1 LGNKIRAEPD
11 HRSSAKQPTKY
22 KYQRLILK
30 ISGEMLGRGTDL
42 YHRPAIDHVVR
53 QIVSVHRAGIR
64 IGVVV
69 GGGNIIRGKTTV
81 WLDRVSADLC
91 GMTATV
97 INGIVLQDLL
107 SARGIK
113 TRLSGG
119 FGIRGLVEPFRPVED
134 RSFYDAGGVLI
145 FVAGTGN
152 PLFTTDT
159 AAALRA
165 VEMKAELLI
174 KATKVEGVY
183 SADPEKD
190 KRAVI
195 FSHLDYETAIRKNLK
210 IMDLAAFGIC
220 QESRIPICVYNLS
233 SHALLDIVKGKRIG
247 TIVRKGG

>member
-11 HRSSAKQPTKY
+11 RRSFVKKPPKY

-30 ISGEMLGRGTDL
+30 ISGEMLGRGADQF
-42 YHRPAIDHVVR
+42 HRPAIDHVVR
-53 QIVSVHRAGIR
+53 QIASVQRAGIR
-64 IGVVV
+64 IGIVV
-69 GGGNIIRGKTTV
+69 GGGNIVRGRAAG
-81 WLDRVSADLC
+81 WLNRIPADYC

-107 SARGIK
+107 DALGIK

-119 FGIRGLVEPFRPVED
+119 FGIRGLVEPFHPVED
-134 RSFYDAGGVLI
+134 RAFYDAGGVLI

-165 VEMKAELLI
+165 VEMKAELLV

-190 KRAVI
+190 KRAVL
-195 FSHLDYETAIRKNLK
+195 FSELDYETAIRKNLK

-220 QESRIPICVYNLS
+220 QESLIPICVYSLS
-233 SHALLDIVKGKRIG
+233 KHALLDIVRGKRIG